1 MEEVQSIHSGERLD
15 EGIDED
21 VMLFGA
27 GGVANG
33 PLPPTPNGSILIAVP
48 PVPHLS
54 ALSAACGPDG
64 VGSSSS
70 SPVTSPSTSTPST
83 LKAVP
88 HELLHSVMGRDPATE
103 ADPATSEPGMYS
115 RPVSS
120 RPHAP
125 SPLVQLSYSSEEL
138 GGGLDDDDDDSS
150 FFDRDSEAGPPR
162 SVGSRMYESDGSV
175 SGDSDAEDDD
185 DDEEEDVVPLE
196 VRRRRPSWSVT
207 EADLPSEESDEEDGE
222 GSGEYA

>member
-64 VGSSSS
+64 SGSPSA
-70 SPVTSPSTSTPST
+70 SPATSPSPSTSTPST

-103 ADPATSEPGMYS
+103 ADPATNEPGLYS

-138 GGGLDDDDDDSS
+138 GGGMDDDDDDSS

-162 SVGSRMYESDGSV
+162 SVGSRMYESDGSR

-185 DDEEEDVVPLE
+185 EEEDIIPLE
-196 VRRRRPSWSVT
+196 VRRRRPSWSIT
-207 EADLPSEESDEEDGE
+207 EADLPSDSDEEDEE
-222 GSGEYA
+222 GSGEHA